1 MKVNS
6 YSKIRGIILLFL
18 LQSCC
23 LSFIRAQ
30 RGNFTGNFNNANE
43 LMTDISGKPIYLKV
57 EYNVEGSPFFP
68 VEYYKADIYI
78 KKGKAYKDVYVK
90 FNLQENLVLFK
101 MADGTEL
108 SSSVPIQK
116 IRFTDTSRNMYN
128 MVFENGFPAVDKQDE
143 GSYYQVID
151 TGKASL
157 LKYHSVS
164 YIDKKQYG
172 NASITRVFDQEE
184 SYYLL
189 LYGIM
194 QKVGKGQE
202 GFLSLFTD
210 KKEELKK
217 YMEKNKI
224 KCRKEEDWRKV
235 IAYYNSL
242 WSGEN

>member
-1 MKVNS
+1 MKVNAS
-6 YSKIRGIILLFL
+6 CNIPVIVLFFL
-18 LQSCC
+18 LQ
-23 LSFIRAQ
+23 LIFVPGTRAQ
-30 RGNFTGNFNNANE
+30 RNFTGNLNNVNE
-43 LMTDISGKPIYLKV
+43 LMTDINGKPIYLKV
-57 EYNVEGSPFFP
+57 EYNVEGSPFYP
-68 VEYYKADIYI
+68 EEYHKADIYI
-78 KKGKAYKDVYVK
+78 KKGKAYKDVYIK

-108 SSSVPIQK
+108 SSTVPIQK
-116 IRFTDTSRNMYN
+116 IRFTDTSRNIYD

-157 LKYHSVS
+157 LKYFSVS

-172 NASITRVFDQEE
+172 NASITRVFEQAQ

-189 LYGIM
+189 HNGVMKKID
-194 QKVGKGQE
+194 KGQE
-202 GFLSLFTD
+202 AFFSLFPD

-217 YMEKNKI
+217 YVGQHKI
-224 KCRKEEDWRKV
+224 KCRKEDDWRKV

-242 WSGEN
+242 